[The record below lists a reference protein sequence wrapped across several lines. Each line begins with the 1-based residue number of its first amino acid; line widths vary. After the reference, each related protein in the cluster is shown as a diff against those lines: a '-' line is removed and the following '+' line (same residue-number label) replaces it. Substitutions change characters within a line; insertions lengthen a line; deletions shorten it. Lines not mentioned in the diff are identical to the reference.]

1 MKGFTLIEL
10 ILVILVMTLIAAFSM
25 PFFQSFQIS
34 SDLNTETNTISQA
47 LRRVQ
52 QQAII
57 GQNNSA
63 WGVYFNSAGNNIILF
78 NGTSYSGRD
87 QEYDQLID
95 YQPGFN
101 LVTNFGPE
109 INFAIYTGKPSVTGT
124 TTVTSQNNESKN
136 ISISSLGLIQLND

>member
-34 SDLNTETNTISQA
+34 SDLNTEANTIVQA

-63 WGVYFNSAGNNIILF
+63 WGVYFNSAGKNILLF
-78 NGTSYSGRD
+78 KGASYAGRD
-87 QEYDQLID
+87 QEYDQSID
-95 YQPGFN
+95 YQPDFS
-101 LVTNFGPE
+101 LATNFGSE
-109 INFAIYTGKPSVTGT
+109 INFAIYTGKPSVNGMATI
-124 TTVTSQNNESKN
+124 TSQNNESKN
-136 ISISSLGLIQLND
+136 ISIDSFGLIQIN